1 MTKST
6 NENPL
11 VADSITVR
19 SRSFAVVIAL
29 IAGTAI
35 VSAAPLLW
43 INDKPFGDISGTGR
57 DLVGASIDST
67 GTHLYVRN
75 RGTLSQPAR
84 ALKIR
89 TGEDS
94 QLPAIVNAE
103 SLNSTEYR
111 AAESFSTENNNHGG
125 NGTAIVLEDGRRFG
139 YLYQSGVLEEY
150 APRSNEVVCR
160 ITVPTGSGRRRAAG
174 CLLVDQKHQYLYIG
188 TANGPSDPAQVVKI
202 AVGDG
207 VEPTRLVGAIN
218 LNPDESNIRCG
229 VIDTANHFALFTTD
243 KQVVKVALG
252 DGNALPKRIS
262 AIPLP
267 PAEQGLYMALHDPQR
282 PYVYFAN
289 KDSIVKVKTGSAA
302 DTPQRLGGITLYHGN
317 TSIPWIV
324 GAIVPLVI
332 TGFFPKGTISPFA
345 RSLFTG
351 IFAASTVVAL
361 SHLIIL
367 QSRGETNLAA
377 SMPPVIVPFFFL
389 LPLCSTL
396 MGAVAKGRRSIEA
409 GGEFW
414 PAFLAVIR
422 HPVIHWS
429 AIWFSFVAAL
439 EGFAFFYAGGGN
451 IVISASIISLA
462 ASMVFGSLL
471 WVRRCQSLRSL
482 CLCTFV
488 TALPTF
494 LAANALSIAFM
505 ALIGAGGYMGLGY
518 LAAPM
523 LATPLIALFC
533 WIVIRRWPESFI
545 SEDSF

>member
-1 MTKST
+1 M
-6 NENPL
+6 
-11 VADSITVR
+11 
-19 SRSFAVVIAL
+19 VIAL

-67 GTHLYVRN
+67 GTYLYVRN

-89 TGEDS
+89 TGEES

-103 SLNSTEYR
+103 SLNSSEYR
-111 AAESFSTENNNHGG
+111 AAESFSSENNNHGG
-125 NGTAIVLEDGRRFG
+125 NGTAIVLEDDRRFG
-139 YLYQSGVLEEY
+139 YLYQSGVVEEY
-150 APRSNEVVCR
+150 APRSKEVVCR

-174 CLLVDQKHQYLYIG
+174 CLLVDQKHKYLYVG

-202 AVGDG
+202 SVGDKA
-207 VEPTRLVGAIN
+207 EPTRLVGAIS

-229 VIDTANHFALFTTD
+229 VIDTTNHFALFATD

-252 DGNALPKRIS
+252 NGNALPNRIS

-289 KDSIVKVKTGSAA
+289 RDSIVKVKNGTEA
-302 DTPQRLGGITLYHGN
+302 DTPQRIGGIGLSLGN
-317 TSIPWIV
+317 TSIPWMI
-324 GAIVPLVI
+324 GAIVPLI
-332 TGFFPKGTISPFA
+332 IAGFFPKNAISPLA
-345 RSLFTG
+345 RSLFAG
-351 IFAASTVVAL
+351 MFAASTVVAL

-367 QSRGETNLAA
+367 QARGETNLAA
-377 SMPPVIVPFFFL
+377 SIPPIIIPFFFL
-389 LPLCSTL
+389 LPQCSTL
-396 MGAVAKGRRSIEA
+396 MDSVSKGRRSVEA
-409 GGEFW
+409 GGEFF
-414 PAFLAVIR
+414 PAFRAAIR
-422 HPVIHWS
+422 HPLILWF
-429 AIWFSFVAAL
+429 AIWFSLVAAI
-439 EGFAFFYAGGGN
+439 EGFALFYAGGGN
-451 IVISASIISLA
+451 VVISAGVIALA

-494 LAANALSIAFM
+494 LVANALSIAFIAM
-505 ALIGAGGYMGLGY
+505 IGAGGYMGLGY
-518 LAAPM
+518 LAAPV
-523 LATPLIALFC
+523 LATLLIALFC
-533 WIVIRRWPESFI
+533 WIVIRRWPEWPLSG
-545 SEDSF
+545 DSL